1 MSQSQPLVIYS
12 AHQVQ
17 QAVQKMA
24 GQIAAWWKSF
34 SPQPLHLVCVL
45 EGARPLAKDLSR
57 RLLEM
62 NPGTVLQE
70 HFIQVRGTQGQALL
84 NTRQLLGGS
93 EEPGAWDLG
102 PILVLDDLLDS
113 GKTLSLVKDHFRSQ
127 TQAPL
132 KTAVLIRKCARS
144 EIPVDFWG
152 LDLGLRQEA
161 LQVKGLKD
169 YWLYGYGMDLN
180 GEHRDL
186 DYVAWVEVK

>member
-1 MSQSQPLVIYS
+1 MSESQPPAVYS

-17 QAVQKMA
+17 EAVQKMA
-24 GQIAAWWKSF
+24 GPIAAWWEAF

-57 RLLEM
+57 RLREL
-62 NPGTVLQE
+62 NPSGVLQE
-70 HFIQVRGTQGQALL
+70 RFIQVRGTQGQTLL
-84 NTRQLLGGS
+84 NARQLLGGC
-93 EEPGAWDLG
+93 EELEAWDLG

-113 GKTLSLVKDHFRSQ
+113 GKTLSFVKDHFRSR
-127 TQAPL
+127 TQASL
-132 KTAVLIRKCARS
+132 KTAVLIRKYAPS
-144 EIPVDFWG
+144 EMPVDFCG

-161 LQVKGLKD
+161 LQAKGLKD

>member
-1 MSQSQPLVIYS
+1 MSETHPPAVYS

-17 QAVQKMA
+17 EAVQKMA
-24 GQIAAWWKSF
+24 GLIAAWWETF

-45 EGARPLAKDLSR
+45 EGARPLAKDLSQ
-57 RLLEM
+57 RLRELK
-62 NPGTVLQE
+62 PGGVICDR
-70 HFIQVRGTQGQALL
+70 FIQVRGTQGQKLL
-84 NTRQLLGGS
+84 SARQLLGGS
-93 EEPGAWDLG
+93 EEPQVWDSG

-113 GKTLSLVKDHFRSQ
+113 GKTLNLVKDHFRSR

-132 KTAVLIRKCARS
+132 KTAVLIRKYALS
-144 EIPVDFWG
+144 EMPVDFWG

-161 LQVKGLKD
+161 LQAKGLKD